1 MYRQDGNA
9 SATQHPHHLSA
20 TTPSSSFSQTAFPS
34 PLFAVDAD
42 LQTTPQQPRASH
54 NETLR
59 QPSPDQRASTG
70 QPQGLMQPPST
81 VSPQI
86 RRATPMQSASGQ
98 PYGRSLP
105 SRDVTANSI
114 ADAYVQFI
122 LYCNPQ
128 FDANTDTEL
137 LRSTFN
143 SPPKSEE
150 KEFETYRLWELL
162 QKLEAKEIKTWSQL
176 ALDLGVEPPDVSKG
190 QSAQKVQQYSVRL
203 KRWLRAMHL
212 DSFFEY
218 LLGRQHVYF
227 TDLPPPDDPY
237 PEGGRDGV
245 MIEEDLA
252 VRSLD
257 PSFKPKRG
265 RKRKSD
271 VDHNANSEADSGTKR
286 QRRGVYGESM
296 SAYPASAHPDG
307 RRGDPWAQNY
317 DRWANRAETPQTAAA
332 ATAPSHLRWKLQD
345 GSQDVSTPHPMT
357 ALPTSM
363 SAHIDAALNANDG
376 KSSTRKRRRHYPAI
390 SSAWPSSSTPG
401 GKLKGRPSASR
412 NVQDGP
418 YNTFPADPA
427 NERMSASANTMT
439 PEPAHTIDGRFTAS
453 MPPPDLRRQ
462 SEGRPGKLSL
472 QVPQHQ
478 GNPVVRLPTPPA
490 PRVLVNGESDDSHG
504 RSIAQPARQRVME
517 EMQPDDREIPG
528 FAFEALKRIL
538 TSDLLRADLI
548 GRRNRL
554 SGEEAKRLAD
564 AILQRLGIPREDT
577 DLPKDDIARLTA
589 ASWLGLGE
597 QLNVPLGPATG
608 SPKKITVTRFRTDAE
623 GYEEIV
629 SASHDADGEDVRE
642 IFDLSWTVSMAGC
655 TGSFTLN
662 GLNLSQRREADTEDP
677 HDRMLRKFMA
687 DAKALRLRDAAGDH
701 LTRAMREVGEP
712 NAGFLGLGHDDES
725 AGGAGP
731 ADWKAKYQA
740 LEFSARMAYGEM
752 GRLKEEVLQRVLDV
766 LL

>member
-1 MYRQDGNA
+1 
-9 SATQHPHHLSA
+9 
-20 TTPSSSFSQTAFPS
+20 
-34 PLFAVDAD
+34 
-42 LQTTPQQPRASH
+42 
-54 NETLR
+54 
-59 QPSPDQRASTG
+59 
-70 QPQGLMQPPST
+70 MQNS
-81 VSPQI
+81 
-86 RRATPMQSASGQ
+86 SGQ

-105 SRDVTANSI
+105 SRDVTADNI

-128 FDANTDTEL
+128 FDADVETGL
-137 LRSTFN
+137 LRSSFN
-143 SPPKSEE
+143 SPPKSED
-150 KEFETYRLWELL
+150 KEFDTYRLWELL
-162 QKLEAKEIKTWSQL
+162 QKFESKEIKTWGQL
-176 ALDLGVEPPDVSKG
+176 ALDLGVEPPDVGKG

-203 KRWLRAMHL
+203 KRWMRAMHL
-212 DSFFEY
+212 DAFFEF
-218 LLGRQHVYF
+218 LFGKQHVYF

-245 MIEEDLA
+245 VIEEDLA
-252 VRSLD
+252 LRALD

-265 RKRKSD
+265 RRRNSD
-271 VDHNANSEADSGTKR
+271 ADQNADGPADSGRKR
-286 QRRGVYGESM
+286 QRVGRYGESM

-307 RRGDPWAQNY
+307 HRGDSWAQNY
-317 DRWANRAETPQTAAA
+317 SGWDDRAGAPQTAVA
-332 ATAPSHLRWKLQD
+332 ATAPSNLRWKLQD
-345 GSQDVSTPHPMT
+345 GSQKMSTPHPMT
-357 ALPTSM
+357 AQQTSM
-363 SAHIDAALNANDG
+363 SAHIDAAFDANDG
-376 KSSTRKRRRHYPAI
+376 KPSIKKRRRHYPAL
-390 SSAWPSSSTPG
+390 SSAWPSSNTPG
-401 GKLKGRPSASR
+401 GKLRGRPPASR

-427 NERMSASANTMT
+427 NERMSGSANTMT
-439 PEPAHTIDGRFTAS
+439 PEPAHVMDGRFTAS
-453 MPPPDLRRQ
+453 MPPPNIRRQ

-478 GNPVVRLPTPPA
+478 GNPVVRLATPPA
-490 PRVLVNGESDDSHG
+490 PRVLVNGESDDSDG
-504 RSIAQPARQRVME
+504 RSIAQSARQRVME

-629 SASHDADGEDVRE
+629 SASPDTEGEDVRE

-662 GLNLSQRREADTEDP
+662 GLNLSQRREANTEDP
-677 HDRMLRKFMA
+677 HDKMLRKFMA
-687 DAKALRLRDAAGDH
+687 EAKELRLRDAEGDH

-712 NAGFLGLGHDDES
+712 NAGFLGLGHDDET
-725 AGGAGP
+725 ADGAGP